1 MSRGQQVSSQQ
12 LASRLVPA
20 SASADAALD
29 LTAAHPLKLTE
40 CRSPI
45 MMPGE
50 GGHGPKQAPQEEGQT
65 KSINEM
71 KDELNHQ
78 FSITATPAHPGSPG
92 MPHMFVKG

>member
-1 MSRGQQVSSQQ
+1 
-12 LASRLVPA
+12 
-20 SASADAALD
+20 
-29 LTAAHPLKLTE
+29 
-40 CRSPI
+40 

-92 MPHMFVKG
+92 MPHIFVKG

>member
-1 MSRGQQVSSQQ
+1 
-12 LASRLVPA
+12 
-20 SASADAALD
+20 
-29 LTAAHPLKLTE
+29 
-40 CRSPI
+40 
-45 MMPGE
+45 MMPNE

-92 MPHMFVKG
+92 MPCSAAPVSAE